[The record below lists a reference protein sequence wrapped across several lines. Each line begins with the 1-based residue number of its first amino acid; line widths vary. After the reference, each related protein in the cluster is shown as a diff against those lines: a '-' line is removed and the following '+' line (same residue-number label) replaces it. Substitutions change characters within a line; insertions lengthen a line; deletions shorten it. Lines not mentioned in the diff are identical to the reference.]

1 MFSDK
6 GVTSSLRGTGS
17 FPRLGVTFN
26 DTRVRL
32 APDRK
37 TSAPVWLSGGNFSGV
52 AHRTRRLPPACGS
65 GPGDTC
71 PALAQGGGRGTRPDP
86 QDWLHPAELGR
97 TGISAAP
104 P

>member
-6 GVTSSLRGTGS
+6 GVPSTLRGTGS
-17 FPRLGVTFN
+17 FPRLGVTFHV
-26 DTRVRL
+26 TGVRL

-65 GPGDTC
+65 SPGDTC
-71 PALAQGGGRGTRPDP
+71 PALTQGRGGGDRANPHN
-86 QDWLHPAELGR
+86 WLHPADFGR
-97 TGISAAP
+97 AG
-104 P
+104 